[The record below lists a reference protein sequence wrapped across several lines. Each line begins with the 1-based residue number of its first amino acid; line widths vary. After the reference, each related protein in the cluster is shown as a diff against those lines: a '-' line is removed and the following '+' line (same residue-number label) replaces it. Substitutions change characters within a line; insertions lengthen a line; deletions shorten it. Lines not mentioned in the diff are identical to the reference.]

1 MWIAA
6 ADSRPKSVGLV
17 QGLAA
22 TWHSLSESGELSKWF
37 WPSWQQHKHR
47 RGVVFYAA
55 SRAWSAKMRP
65 LETHV
70 AWSVCVSVCLYVG
83 YNTTQKRLKR
93 SICRLV
99 CALGWANR
107 IRWLGN

>member
-1 MWIAA
+1 MATLMWIAA

-47 RGVVFYAA
+47 RGVVFTPH
-55 SRAWSAKMRP
+55 R
-65 LETHV
+65 V
-70 AWSVCVSVCLYVG
+70 
-83 YNTTQKRLKR
+83 
-93 SICRLV
+93 
-99 CALGWANR
+99 LGVQR
-107 IRWLGN
+107 CDLLRHM